1 MTPDDE
7 TESLPSSA
15 LGALDFLVV
24 EGLKLTRPAA
34 GRGWRRSGGE
44 RVLLEDLAFTLQKRR
59 SLALVGEDRE
69 ALFALAAALV
79 KIGPVA
85 AGSIN
90 FAGIPV
96 LGFDPQRFRAVRKR
110 IQAVFPDA
118 LGQLPSALTVREAF
132 REVLAV
138 WCRRASRD
146 ERARLVDAVMIA
158 CGLPEAVQ
166 DLYPVELDAV
176 ERQQVAL
183 ARALLPGPELLICQ
197 GITEGLDTVQRAELC
212 NRVRHLREEFRLTLL
227 VLTDDLAV
235 AHQLGDDI
243 GVLHRGRLVESGPA
257 ATLVS
262 RPAHDHTRRLV
273 AAAA

>member
-1 MTPDDE
+1 MSSDE
-7 TESLPSSA
+7 TEPLPSSA

-24 EGLKLTRPAA
+24 EGLRLMRSRSDRLVA
-34 GRGWRRSGGE
+34 RSGGD
-44 RVLLEDLAFTLQKRR
+44 RVLLADLSFTLQKRR
-59 SLALVGEDRE
+59 SLALVCEDRE

-85 AGSIN
+85 AGSIT
-90 FAGIPV
+90 FAGIPLV
-96 LGFDPQRFRAVRKR
+96 GFDPQRFRGVRQR

-118 LGQLPSALTVREAF
+118 FGQLPAALTVREAF

-138 WCRRASRD
+138 WSRRASRD

-166 DLYPVELDAV
+166 ELFPAELDAV

-197 GITEGLDTVQRAELC
+197 GITDGLDAVQRAELC
-212 NRVRHLREEFRLTLL
+212 NRVRFLREEYRLTLL
-227 VLTDDLAV
+227 ILTDDLAV
-235 AHQLGDDI
+235 AHQLGDAI
-243 GVLHRGRLVESGPA
+243 GVLHRGRLIESGPA

-262 RPAHDHTRRLV
+262 RPAHEHTRRLV
-273 AAAA
+273 AASA

>member
-7 TESLPSSA
+7 SESLPSSA

-24 EGLKLTRPAA
+24 EGLKLTRPSA
-34 GRGWRRSGGE
+34 GRRWRRSGGE
-44 RVLLEDLAFTLQKRR
+44 HVLLENLSFTLQKRR
-59 SLALVGEDRE
+59 SFALVGEDRE

-79 KIGPVA
+79 KIGPAA
-85 AGSIN
+85 AGSVT
-90 FAGIPV
+90 FAGIP
-96 LGFDPQRFRAVRKR
+96 LLAFDSERFRAVRKR
-110 IQAVFPDA
+110 VQAVFPDA
-118 LGQLPSALTVREAF
+118 LGQLPAALTVREAF

-138 WCRRASRD
+138 WCRRASRE

-183 ARALLPGPELLICQ
+183 ARALLPGPELLICE

-212 NRVRHLREEFRLTLL
+212 NRVRHLREEFRLSLL

>member
-1 MTPDDE
+1 MSLE
-7 TESLPSSA
+7 TESLPASA

-24 EGLKLTRPAA
+24 EGLRLTRSGSVRLGA
-34 GRGWRRSGGE
+34 GNGGE
-44 RVLLEDLAFTLQKRR
+44 RVLLEDLSFTLQKRH
-59 SLALVGEDRE
+59 SLSLVCEDRE

-85 AGSIN
+85 AGSIT

-96 LGFDPQRFRAVRKR
+96 VGFDPQRFRAVRQR

-118 LGQLPSALTVREAF
+118 FGQLPAALTVRETF

-138 WCRRASRD
+138 WSRRASRD
-146 ERARLVDAVMIA
+146 ERARLVDAAMIA

-166 DLYPVELDAV
+166 DLFPVELDAV

-183 ARALLPGPELLICQ
+183 ARALLTGPELLICQ
-197 GITEGLDTVQRAELC
+197 GITDGLDAVQRAELC
-212 NRVRHLREEFRLTLL
+212 NRVRLLREEYRLTLL
-227 VLTDDLAV
+227 ILTDDLAV
-235 AHQLGDDI
+235 AHQLGDAI

-257 ATLVS
+257 AILVS
-262 RPAHDHTRRLV
+262 RPAHEHTRRLV
-273 AAAA
+273 AASA